1 MGWKGWA
8 GWLVYGLETEL
19 AVVGER
25 DKHSK
30 PLYLRDNL
38 AKTSSLVYAAKLA
51 SPKHCVSVSKHQR
64 CPYINLLMMGCQKLF
79 FF

>member
-38 AKTSSLVYAAKLA
+38 PKLHHWFMLQNWQKTSPNCPSIIKN
-51 SPKHCVSVSKHQR
+51 QR
-64 CPYINLLMMGCQKLF
+64 SGSCK
-79 FF
+79 